1 MMIREIQFL
10 IGKEALIEWR
20 NRHALNGILLYLA
33 STIFICYLSLRSQGQ
48 YIGSN
53 LWNAL
58 FWIIIL
64 FSAINAVLK
73 SFITLSPG
81 RLLYYYTLAR
91 PESIILSKIIY
102 NSILLAAI
110 GLIGASF
117 YSLVLGNPVNNTGLF
132 ILTIFMGACSLA
144 SILTLISG
152 IAAKASNSTTL
163 MAVLSFPVIL
173 PVLLLI
179 IRLTQNAIEG
189 MEFSVCGERILALAA
204 LNIIALTMSYILFP
218 YLWKN

>member
-1 MMIREIQFL
+1 MMIREIRYL
-10 IGKEALIEWR
+10 IGKEAVIEWR
-20 NRHALNGILLYLA
+20 NRYALNGILLYLA

-64 FSAINAVLK
+64 FSAINAIMK
-73 SFITLSPG
+73 SFITLSQG
-81 RLLYYYTLAR
+81 RLLYYYTLAS
-91 PESIILSKIIY
+91 PEAIILSKIIY
-102 NSILLAAI
+102 NSLLLAVI
-110 GLIGASF
+110 GVIGAFF
-117 YSLVLGNPVNNTGLF
+117 YSIVLGNPVKNNVLF
-132 ILTIFMGACSLA
+132 ILIIILGAWGLA
-144 SILTLISG
+144 SVLTLISG
-152 IAAKASNSTTL
+152 IASKAANSTTL
-163 MAVLSFPVIL
+163 MAILSFPIIV

-179 IRLTQNAIEG
+179 IKLTGYAIEG
-189 MEFSVCGERILALAA
+189 MEFSVFGGKILVLIA